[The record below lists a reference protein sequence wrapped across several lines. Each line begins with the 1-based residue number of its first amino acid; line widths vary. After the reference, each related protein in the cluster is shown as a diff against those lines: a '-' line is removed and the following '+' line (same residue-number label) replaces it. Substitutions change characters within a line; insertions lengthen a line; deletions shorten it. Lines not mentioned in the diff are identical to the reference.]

1 MLRPHGS
8 TASIAMPGTVNMI
21 GAIVKI
27 RPEAVFGCSTS
38 FCISLIASA
47 IGWSRPKG
55 PRRFGPRRDCMRP
68 TTRRSTQM
76 LMTGDAA
83 DEADDAERAEQRRDD
98 VDQPCRPAEIVD
110 DVEDRAAD
118 VREVADVPPVVGH
131 DGQERQQHHRSNSP
145 TLMSMLPSVTIAS
158 AMLFPTVISCST
170 LRLIS
175 EGARTCQR
183 YGAGPP
189 SLTT

>member
-1 MLRPHGS
+1 MFRPHGS

-38 FCISLIASA
+38 FCINLIASD
-47 IGWSRPKG
+47 IGWRSPNG
-55 PRRFGPRRDCMRP
+55 PAGSGQAGPHP
-68 TTRRSTQM
+68 STTRRSTQM
-76 LMTGDAA
+76 LMTATPMKLMMLSA
-83 DEADDAERAEQRRDD
+83 RKVTHA
-98 VDQPCRPAEIVD
+98 DQPCTAIID
-110 DVEDRAAD
+110 DVEERAAD
-118 VREVADVPPVVGH
+118 IREVANIPPVIGH
-131 DGQERQQHHRSNSP
+131 DGQERQHDHRSNSP

-158 AMLFPTVISCST
+158 AMLFPTVISLST

-175 EGARTCQR
+175 EGARTCHR
-183 YGAGPP
+183 YGAGPA